1 MAKKGTWSDEEK
13 NLLITNYLLL
23 TDEEMAKRLGRT
35 RTSVSKMR
43 TRMKLSKTDEP
54 APDIKGQ
61 HRGSYVSALSEGDK
75 RTFLMAEMRRTAQYK
90 QTKGILR
97 TDEMEFYEERYIEFM
112 MDPTIETMTSA
123 EKDTLHRKTLTE
135 IRLHRFLQE
144 EKRAIDEFAD
154 FDGED
159 DDDNEREER
168 RKYIANKSREID
180 SCNQVIKEC
189 EKSLNVTREQRLKNS
204 NDQAVNFTTLIKDM
218 QNPALRAEIGY
229 EAAMFRW
236 MARKDANE
244 KTGEHILSGRDEQ
257 YSLGKE
263 FKSGVE
269 PEGVSNDF
277 TGEEK

>member
-1 MAKKGTWSDEEK
+1 MVKKGQWSDEEK
-13 NLLITNYLLL
+13 NLLMANYLLL
-23 TDEEMAKRLGRT
+23 TDEEMSRKLGRT

-54 APDIKGQ
+54 IPDTKGQ
-61 HRGSYVSALSEGDK
+61 HRGSYVSALDEGDK
-75 RTFLMAEMRRTAQYK
+75 RKFLMKEMRRTAQYK
-90 QTKGILR
+90 STKQILR
-97 TDEMEFYEERYIEFM
+97 SEELEFYEERYIEFM

-123 EKDTLHRKTLTE
+123 EKDTLHRKTLAE
-135 IRLHRFLQE
+135 IRLHRFLEE
-144 EKRAIDEFAD
+144 EKRAIDTFAD
-154 FDGED
+154 YDNED
-159 DDDNEREER
+159 TEEREER
-168 RKYIANKSREID
+168 RKYITNKSKEISD
-180 SCNQVIKEC
+180 CNTVIKEC

-218 QNPALRAEIGY
+218 QNPALRVEVGY

-244 KTGEHILSGRDEQ
+244 KSGEHILSGRDEQ
-257 YSLGKE
+257 YDLGKE

-277 TGEEK
+277 TGEKD